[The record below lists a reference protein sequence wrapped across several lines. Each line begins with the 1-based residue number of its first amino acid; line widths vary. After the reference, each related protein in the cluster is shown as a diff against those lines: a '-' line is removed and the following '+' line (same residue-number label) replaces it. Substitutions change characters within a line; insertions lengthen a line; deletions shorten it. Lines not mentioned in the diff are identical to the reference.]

1 MVRTQIQLTETQ
13 AKKIKKVA
21 RAQGV
26 SMAELIRRAVKKE
39 ISLGMTTDAEEKHKR
54 ALAIVGKFKSGKRD
68 FSRKHDAYLA
78 EAYNK

>member
-1 MVRTQIQLTETQ
+1 MVRTQVQLTENQ
-13 AKKIKKVA
+13 AKIIKKVA

-26 SMAELIRRAVKKE
+26 SMAELIRRAVEKE
-39 ISLGMTTDAEEKHKR
+39 ISLGMITDEEEKHKR

-68 FSRKHDAYLA
+68 VSRKHDAYLE